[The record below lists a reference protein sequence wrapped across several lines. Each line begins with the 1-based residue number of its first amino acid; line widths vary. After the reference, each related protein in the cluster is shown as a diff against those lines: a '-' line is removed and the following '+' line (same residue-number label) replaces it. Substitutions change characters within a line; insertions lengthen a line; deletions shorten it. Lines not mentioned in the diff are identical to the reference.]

1 MILFAKNS
9 LLSSL
14 YIDTIKASLCYSVAG
29 EKPMPRGR
37 SKEDQAMLEMALI
50 GYQHERERIE
60 AKIQQLQAQ
69 LKGKP
74 AASVGAAAPA
84 AKSAGKRVLSP
95 AARKRIALAQKKR
108 WAEHRKKLTAAQG

>member
-1 MILFAKNS
+1 MPTKTNSPVRIDPTVSAATMTRASETLCTNSLIILFAKNS

-14 YIDTIKASLCYSVAG
+14 YIDKIKASLCDSVTG

-74 AASVGAAAPA
+74 
-84 AKSAGKRVLSP
+84 
-95 AARKRIALAQKKR
+95 
-108 WAEHRKKLTAAQG
+108 